1 MQGVLRRYCCGKSC
15 KGAAAVAKTKR
26 EAETSNYGTEA
37 PEKRP
42 AAARWASGGKT
53 LASSLRPAG
62 RIRP

>member
-15 KGAAAVAKTKR
+15 KGALAVLAKTKR

-42 AAARWASGGKT
+42 ASLGGLAAARH
-53 LASSLRPAG
+53 
-62 RIRP
+62 